1 MGGETGRFR
10 RSDRLLD
17 GRDFRRVLRE
27 GRRRG
32 SAELVVVTASSRR
45 KPRNSEDL
53 SPARPIGAGSRLGIT
68 ASRKVGNAVVRNRFK
83 RQIRE
88 WFRQHR
94 GELPDALD
102 MVVIARRSGAELSFG
117 ELDQRMRDL
126 LRLRQAG
133 AGDTPR
139 EERR

>member
-1 MGGETGRFR
+1 MAGPA
-10 RSDRLLD
+10 D
-17 GRDFRRVLRE
+17 
-27 GRRRG
+27 RRG
-32 SAELVVVTASSRR
+32 ESAGHHGR
-45 KPRNSEDL
+45 
-53 SPARPIGAGSRLGIT
+53 
-68 ASRKVGNAVVRNRFK
+68 RKVGNAVVRNRFK
-83 RQIRE
+83 RRIRE

-133 AGDTPR
+133 GR
-139 EERR
+139 